1 MKRMFIPTI
10 CALLMLTAAG
20 CDSTT
25 STTSS
30 TQGKAPLRIGW
41 TLWPGFYPLVL
52 AQSRGVNM
60 QPVFYE
66 NTRDLSADYAAGKL
80 DGALVKAYDILPLN
94 TRQSANLSP
103 IVLVT
108 NSTTDADAI
117 VATANIQTPA
127 DLKGKKLGVAF
138 DTYAEMQV
146 RNMLEKY
153 GVSTNEVTLIDLPPE
168 KVVEEMGRGTIDA
181 GHTYEPYL
189 SQAIDAGYHAIF
201 TNKEM
206 PNQLLDVLTVR
217 DSVLK
222 ERPADVRALIT
233 GFLSAQ
239 ESWRQTQ
246 GASARIIAE
255 ATGLNPDNI
264 SLDGLRLYDR
274 ADNIEAFLETNN
286 ANSLYNSLD
295 GILTYL
301 LNTGILDSQP
311 DLTQLINANFIQ

>member
-1 MKRMFIPTI
+1 MKRMLILTI
-10 CALLMLTAAG
+10 CALLMLIAAG

-25 STTSS
+25 STAQDQTP
-30 TQGKAPLRIGW
+30 PLRIGW

-52 AQSRGVNM
+52 AQSRGVNV
-60 QPVFYE
+60 QPVLYDS
-66 NTRDLSADYAAGKL
+66 TVALSADYAAGKL

-94 TRQSANLSP
+94 TRQSTNLSP

-108 NSTTDADAI
+108 NSTSNADAI
-117 VATANIQTPA
+117 VATANIRTPA
-127 DLKGKKLGVAF
+127 DLKGKRLGVAF

-146 RNMLEKY
+146 RTMLEKY
-153 GVSTNEVTLIDLPPE
+153 GVPIDEVTLIDLPPE
-168 KVVEEMGRGTIDA
+168 KMAEEMDRGTIDA

-189 SQAIDAGYHAIF
+189 SQATDAGYHVIF
-201 TNKEM
+201 SNKEM

-233 GFLSAQ
+233 GFMSAQ
-239 ESWRQTQ
+239 EWWRQSQ
-246 GASARIIAE
+246 GAGAIIVGE
-255 ATGLNPDNI
+255 ATGLSPDDI

-274 ADNIEAFLETNN
+274 ADNLVAFLETNH
-286 ANSLYNSLD
+286 AGSLYNSLD
-295 GILTYL
+295 ENLTYL
-301 LNTGILDSQP
+301 LNTGTLNSRP